1 MNALGT
7 DVLKAMES
15 SSLGRMSIY
24 VLSKQTSDLGIDL
37 DNLSHDDLPKLTSRL
52 KAVLPFF
59 LASETDEVL
68 NKIRKISNNTV
79 VST

>member
-7 DVLKAMES
+7 DVLKVMES

-37 DNLSHDDLPKLTSRL
+37 DNLSHDDLQKLTGRL
-52 KAVLPFF
+52 KLVLPFF

-68 NKIRKISNNTV
+68 NKIRKLSNNTV